1 MAALK
6 ATRSSQYPVVS
17 SFTYDISAGD
27 TLANTAGTV
36 VAIGYVVGAQA
47 FDCIKLPL
55 NARVTGGALVVTT
68 VSNDAGTTTLSVGD
82 SGSATRY
89 LGATTVKSAAL
100 TALVPTGYL
109 GTGED
114 IRITL
119 ANGSGGATTGKI
131 TVYVEWVIDGKA
143 NEVVPN

>member
-6 ATRSSQYPVVS
+6 ETRSAQFVMNAA
-17 SFTYDISAGD
+17 FTYDISTAD
-27 TLANTAGTV
+27 TLANTAGV
-36 VAIGYVVGAQA
+36 VTAIGFVVGAQA
-47 FDCIKLPL
+47 FDVIKLPL
-55 NARVTGGALVVTT
+55 GARVIGGSLIVTT

-89 LGATTVKSAAL
+89 LGATTVKSAAR

-131 TVYVEWVIDGKA
+131 TVEVNFVIDGRA
-143 NEVVPN
+143 NEVYPN